1 MIYSLKKLCALKVIE
16 CQLPRTE
23 LPKMIKNYLDNDIKQ
38 CCNGYKIDGWK
49 VLYSVSRGSFFDRL
63 AKREKTFC
71 AITSSN
77 ALRDITPLPARYGH
91 ADCLWKMKREG
102 FHFDAFPAF

>member
-1 MIYSLKKLCALKVIE
+1 
-16 CQLPRTE
+16 
-23 LPKMIKNYLDNDIKQ
+23 MIKNYLDNDTRSLRDLAPIVALRRFGIKQ

-63 AKREKTFC
+63 AKKECWEKTFC